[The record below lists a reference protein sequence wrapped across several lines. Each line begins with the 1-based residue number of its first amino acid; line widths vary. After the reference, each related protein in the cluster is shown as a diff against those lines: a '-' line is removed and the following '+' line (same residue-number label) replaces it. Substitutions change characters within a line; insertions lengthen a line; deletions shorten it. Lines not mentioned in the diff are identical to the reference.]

1 MKKIFNLLIN
11 GLLSMVLLS
20 SCANSNSSL
29 TSKNKTPVS
38 SENVISNSSSS
49 NDKITSSSSIVVDK
63 VVSISLNYN
72 DNIKYDYFLNEEL
85 DLENVTINVIYES
98 KETKIINVTK
108 DMIKLMDIS
117 INQET
122 NMNSVGYKMVIISY
136 EGQEVSYLIH
146 VIDKDA
152 PFDKIDPVVKFN
164 FEAGAV
170 FYLGT
175 DIVPTVDILPNDIDY
190 TITYSSE
197 ISGYNSEEYPTKP
210 GTYSMVVKYD
220 GNERYNSINVWRYFY
235 LKGEKE
241 TPEITFNYTGG
252 TTFIIGSD
260 LKPTANVSEGA
271 KYTITYSSE
280 TTGYNSEE
288 YPVEPGTYALVITVE
303 EDENFYYAKQWLWFR
318 LVSNEKQNAI
328 VTFSYNPGAVF
339 SLSLTDRPMVTISE
353 GADYTIHFSCEA
365 KQLKGETYIFN
376 TFEELEPGYNYSL
389 VVSIKENNLFNA
401 DEKWCWFKL
410 VE

>member
-38 SENVISNSSSS
+38 SESVISNSSSS

-152 PFDKIDPVVKFN
+152 PFDKIDPAVKFN

-170 FYLGT
+170 F
-175 DIVPTVDILPNDIDY
+175 
-190 TITYSSE
+190 
-197 ISGYNSEEYPTKP
+197 
-210 GTYSMVVKYD
+210 
-220 GNERYNSINVWRYFY
+220 
-235 LKGEKE
+235 
-241 TPEITFNYTGG
+241 
-252 TTFIIGSD
+252 
-260 LKPTANVSEGA
+260 
-271 KYTITYSSE
+271 
-280 TTGYNSEE
+280 
-288 YPVEPGTYALVITVE
+288 
-303 EDENFYYAKQWLWFR
+303 
-318 LVSNEKQNAI
+318 
-328 VTFSYNPGAVF
+328 
-339 SLSLTDRPMVTISE
+339 SLSSTDRPMVTISE
-353 GADYTIHFSCEA
+353 GADYTTHFSCEA

-389 VVSIKENNLFNA
+389 VVSIKENDLFNA